1 MLALSGGLGLA
12 LVALVAGLAG
22 GVVINVLAD
31 TLPRERWQ
39 WRLGECPK
47 CGQTLP
53 AWRYLPVFGNL
64 GQRRRCRAC
73 HERLPLRSV
82 WISLAAPLALLLILW
97 PVLTDPSR
105 KLPTGA
111 LFGLYGLAT
120 LILLLVFVID
130 LEHHLVLDVVTYPAI
145 IGLLALGFFVNH
157 QMLFFMLIGAVI
169 AGGLFGLC
177 YVVAYLVYQTDA
189 LGLGDVK
196 LAVLIGLLVGWPAI
210 INALFYGT
218 LAGAATGMVLLMMRR
233 ADRQTM
239 IPLGTGLSL
248 GAFLAL
254 LLAPLLW

>member
-1 MLALSGGLGLA
+1 MLVLPQPLGLA

-22 GVVINVLAD
+22 GVLINVLAD
-31 TLPRERWQ
+31 MLPRERWQ

-47 CGQTLP
+47 CGQTVSV
-53 AWRYLPVFGNL
+53 WRSVPLFGCL
-64 GQRRRCRAC
+64 RQYRRCRTC
-73 HERLPLRSV
+73 DERLPRRHV
-82 WISLAAPLALLLILW
+82 WVGLVAPLALLLVLW
-97 PVLTDPSR
+97 SVLTDHAH
-105 KLPTGA
+105 KLPTGV
-111 LFGLYGLAT
+111 LFSFYELAT

-130 LEHHLVLDVVTYPAI
+130 LEHHLILDVVTYPSI
-145 IGLLALGFFVNH
+145 IGLLALGFLMNRP
-157 QMLFFMLIGAVI
+157 MLFFMLIGAAI

-177 YVVAYLVYQTDA
+177 YVVAYLVYRTDA

-196 LAVLIGLLVGWPAI
+196 LAVLIGLLIGWPAI

-218 LAGAATGMVLLMMRR
+218 RAGAATGMLLLMTRR

-254 LLAPLLW
+254 LLVPLLW